1 MSMEIGVYHEFHCR
15 PEQTPAEAFEEALAQ
30 IEAADRWGLD
40 AIWLAEIH
48 QQPRRS
54 VLTAPL
60 AVASAIAAR
69 TCRIKIGTG
78 VQVLPLCHPLRLA
91 EETAT
96 IDQISQGRLLFG
108 VGRSGNP
115 RSYVAYGVP
124 YSESRERFLETLEII
139 KRAWTQP
146 TFSYEGKYYSFTNAS
161 AVPQPYQQPCP
172 PIRVAA
178 ASEETFPSPGEAGY
192 PIFVA
197 VRSGSLSGLA
207 PDLAAYRAAYKAA
220 GHPGEGEVYLR
231 LTLHIADTHRQALEE
246 AETSIMSG
254 YRTLSTRLENSLNR
268 RRAAEAQ
275 TVRTIS
281 YEEVRRDKV
290 IIGGPEYVADR
301 LQQLHEEL
309 GLNGILAELNFGAF
323 DPAGTDD
330 AVIAASLR
338 KGHAPVPLN
347 AESYRE
353 PQHRAHSDDA
363 YRQPAATGGPGAHD
377 VRQRRRR
384 PGRPRS
390 AQGAHPL
397 GSCSG
402 PREAS

>member
-1 MSMEIGVYHEFHCR
+1 METTVAQRTRAQEKTMEIGVYHEFHCR
-15 PEQTPAEAFEEALAQ
+15 PDQAAAEAFEEALGQ

-48 QQPRRS
+48 QQTRRS

-60 AVASAIAAR
+60 TVAAAIAAR
-69 TCRIKIGTG
+69 TQRIKIGTG

-96 IDQISQGRLLFG
+96 VDQISHGRLLFG

-124 YSESRERFLETLEII
+124 YSESRERFLETLDIV
-139 KRAWTQP
+139 KKAWTEER
-146 TFSYEGKYYSFTNAS
+146 FSYEGKYWRFDNAS
-161 AVPQPYQQPCP
+161 AVPRPFQKPFP

-178 ASEETFPSPGEAGY
+178 ASEETFPSLGEAGY

-207 PDLAAYRAAYKAA
+207 PDLAAYRQAYKEA

-231 LTLHIADTHRQALEE
+231 LTLHIADTDQQARDQAEE
-246 AETSIMSG
+246 SIMLG
-254 YRTLSTRLENSLNR
+254 YRTLSTRLQNAPNR
-268 RRAAEAQ
+268 RCAAEAQ
-275 TVRTIS
+275 VVKTIS

-290 IIGGPEYVADR
+290 IIGAPERVADR

-309 GLNGILAELNFGAF
+309 GLNGILAELNFGALIPH
-323 DPAGTDD
+323 DPM
-330 AVIAASLR
+330 
-338 KGHAPVPLN
+338 
-347 AESYRE
+347 
-353 PQHRAHSDDA
+353 
-363 YRQPAATGGPGAHD
+363 
-377 VRQRRRR
+377 
-384 PGRPRS
+384 PRS
-390 AQGAHPL
+390 LQL
-397 GSCSG
+397 LCEKVL
-402 PREAS
+402 PRLH